1 MDITAPALG
10 EGLTE
15 GTLATWLVVF
25 GQTVAKGDLVAE
37 IETDEVVFEVTAPV
51 SGRMSEF
58 LVRAGE
64 VVRAGMVIGRMKT
77 AALASRPETDSAD
90 GQPPS
95 AGSVTGPLVFV
106 SHATADAQTAQSLV
120 AQMEA
125 AGTACWIAPRD
136 VRPGHDYRIEIMEA
150 LGGCRSVL
158 LLVSAA
164 SNASAHVLREV
175 TVAEQRHKRIVP
187 LRLDE
192 TPLRPELEYFLQ
204 AVHWA
209 RYPLDIDTLSRAL

>member
-51 SGRMSEF
+51 SGRMSDF

-64 VVRAGMVIGRMKT
+64 VVGAGMVIGRMKT
-77 AALASRPETDSAD
+77 TAPASRPETDSGD

-95 AGSVTGPLVFV
+95 ADSLAGALVFV
-106 SHATADAQTAQSLV
+106 SHATADAQTAQSLA
-120 AQMEA
+120 AQLEA
-125 AGTACWIAPRD
+125 GGIACWIAPRD

-150 LGGCRSVL
+150 LGRCRAVL

-175 TVAEQRHKRIVP
+175 TAAEQRQKRIVP
-187 LRLDE
+187 LRLDDS
-192 TPLRPELEYFLQ
+192 PLRPELEYSLQ

-209 RYPLDIDTLSRAL
+209 RYPIDVDTLSRSL